1 MHPRRF
7 GLNRDFKRIFVTF
20 IGFSESLKWMEI
32 FSVVLSASFSEM
44 LDKKHECIPFNQRD
58 YKQAL
63 ERFLQ
68 AKDVI
73 FFLLGLLVL
82 NEIYHPCQ

>member
-1 MHPRRF
+1 M
-7 GLNRDFKRIFVTF
+7 
-20 IGFSESLKWMEI
+20 
-32 FSVVLSASFSEM
+32 VLSASFSEM

-58 YKQAL
+58 YKQVL

-73 FFLLGLLVL
+73 FFLLDLLVL

>member
-1 MHPRRF
+1 M
-7 GLNRDFKRIFVTF
+7 F
-20 IGFSESLKWMEI
+20 IGFSESLKWTEI

-58 YKQAL
+58 YKQVL

-82 NEIYHPCQ
+82 NEIYHPRQ